1 MKIDSSLNNANMQVS
16 NNPINRASKSLEN
29 SELNASANSN
39 VQISDYLKL
48 HKINADTTISFNAAK
63 VEEIKTAIA
72 EGRYQVST
80 KAITESLLS
89 TARDILKSQQNLK

>member
-1 MKIDSSLNNANMQVS
+1 MKIESSSNNANIQIS
-16 NNPINRASKSLEN
+16 NKTADRASKSLDS
-29 SELNASANSN
+29 SELNAATHSN
-39 VQISDYLKL
+39 VQLSDYLQL
-48 HKINADTTISFNAAK
+48 HKINSDSTISFNAAK

-80 KAITESLLS
+80 KAITESLLT